1 MKKLHCIAALW
12 LVIPLIANADSQ
24 QEISK
29 QQFGAKWPLSVSSGM
44 IKCLP
49 IGRGAV
55 IFESQEK
62 TYAVNG
68 IAKGVAR
75 EYGFSNIEEIWLD
88 DPEFYKFA
96 EEAARVEGVPVEK
109 AIKLMGGPTKIN
121 IAPVIDAGARLC
133 TGN

>member
-1 MKKLHCIAALW
+1 MKKLLFIVALW
-12 LVIPLIANADSQ
+12 LVVPLFANADSQ

-29 QQFGAKWPLSVSSGM
+29 QQFGAKWPLSVPSGM

-55 IFESQEK
+55 VFESQEK

-75 EYGFSNIEEIWLD
+75 KYGFSNIEEIWLD

-96 EEAARVEGVPVEK
+96 EEAAIAENVPVKK
-109 AIKLMGGPTKIN
+109 AIKLLGGPTKIN
-121 IAPVIDAGARLC
+121 IGPVLDAGARLC
-133 TGN
+133 NR